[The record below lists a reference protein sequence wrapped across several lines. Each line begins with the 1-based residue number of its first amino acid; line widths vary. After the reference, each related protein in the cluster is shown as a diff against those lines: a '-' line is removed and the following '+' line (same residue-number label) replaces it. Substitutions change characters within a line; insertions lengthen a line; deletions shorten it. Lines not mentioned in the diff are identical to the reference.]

1 MGFIEGF
8 VVMLLDPHGN
18 SIVGRI
24 TKTEKGKQMYG
35 IDTERVSDVNIF
47 HQGVE
52 LSPVIERTGGKT
64 VVQYETKT
72 NGWLGMTYMRE
83 NFADEYDDSFSF
95 QDSWS
100 LVHDVVFVLV
110 LPHHAVIASD
120 EGDTEYW
127 ERYDADGNLVLSER
141 TGGELQINLTYTK
154 DIDTYQTLEFESINS
169 STFPAVKPL
178 LSEFE
183 NNWDEFD
190 DTKTHVDRTLS
201 RTVEGIDWTGRAYV
215 VDQILS
221 AMMGGIG

>member
-24 TKTEKGKQMYG
+24 TKTEKGQQMYG

-47 HQGVE
+47 QQGEE
-52 LSPVIERTGGKT
+52 LSPVIKRTGGRT

-83 NFADEYDDSFSF
+83 NFADEYDDSFSV

-100 LVHDVVFVLV
+100 LVNDVVFVLV
-110 LPHHAVIASD
+110 LPHRAVIASD
-120 EGDTEYW
+120 EGDTKSW

-141 TGGELQINLTYTK
+141 TGGEIQINLRYTK
-154 DIDTYQTLEFESINS
+154 DIDTYQTLELESINS
-169 STFPAVKPL
+169 FAFPAVKRH
-178 LSEFE
+178 SREFE
-183 NNWDEFD
+183 NSWDEFD
-190 DTKTHVDRTLS
+190 DTKIRVNRALT
-201 RTVEGIDWTGRAYV
+201 RTVGGIDWAGRAYMV
-215 VDQILS
+215 EQILS
-221 AMMGGIG
+221 AIRDGIG